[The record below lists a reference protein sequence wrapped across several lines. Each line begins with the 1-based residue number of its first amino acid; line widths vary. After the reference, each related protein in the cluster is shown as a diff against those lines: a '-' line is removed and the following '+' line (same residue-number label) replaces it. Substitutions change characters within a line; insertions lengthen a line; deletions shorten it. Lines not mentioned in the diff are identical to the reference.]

1 MYFPNGL
8 IGTTWTDRCIPSEA
22 FDAPNY
28 LIILSHTKTNG

>member
-8 IGTTWTDRCIPSEA
+8 MVSIPSEA

-28 LIILSHTKTNG
+28 LIILSHAKN